1 MKYLSI
7 LFLITLLIGCTKEVP
22 EAEKKLSKT
31 IEEESVRKIINH
43 YYTAFN
49 SGDIE
54 TAVTLVDE
62 NYKGMA
68 ADSDDVIGVEALT
81 NELYQYKNQYPEGK
95 WEIQIEELSVQN
107 DLAYVIIYGSF
118 LMPDPIEKKMS
129 PIYSERSIKILK
141 KDKNEGWK
149 IFRSL
154 SVPTLTYN

>member
-1 MKYLSI
+1 MKYAFLILI
-7 LFLITLLIGCTKEVP
+7 LFVTACTKEVP
-22 EAEKKLSKT
+22 ESENRIAKT
-31 IEEESVRKIINH
+31 AEEEAIRKLIDH
-43 YYTAFN
+43 FYTAYN

-54 TAVTLVDE
+54 TAVTLIDE

-81 NELYQYKNQYPEGK
+81 NELYQYRKEYPEGK
-95 WEIQIEELSVQN
+95 WEIKIEELSVEN
-107 DLAYVIIYGSF
+107 NLAYVIIYGSF
-118 LMPDPIEKKMS
+118 LMPDPIEKKMN

-154 SVPTLTYN
+154 SIPTLTYN

>member
-1 MKYLSI
+1 MKYAFLIFI
-7 LFLITLLIGCTKEVP
+7 LFVTACTKEVP
-22 EAEKKLSKT
+22 ESEKRIAKT
-31 IEEESVRKIINH
+31 AEEEAIRKLIDH
-43 YYTAFN
+43 FYTAYN

-54 TAVTLVDE
+54 TAVTLIDE

-81 NELYQYKNQYPEGK
+81 NELYQYRKEYPEGK
-95 WEIQIEELSVQN
+95 WEIRIEELSVQN
-107 DLAYVIIYGSF
+107 DLAYAIIYGSF
-118 LMPDPIEKKMS
+118 LMPDPIEKRMN

-154 SVPTLTYN
+154 SIPTLTYN

>member
-1 MKYLSI
+1 MKYAFLILI
-7 LFLITLLIGCTKEVP
+7 LFVTACTKEVP
-22 EAEKKLSKT
+22 ESEKRIAKT
-31 IEEESVRKIINH
+31 AEEEAIRKLIDH
-43 YYTAFN
+43 FYTAYN

-54 TAVTLVDE
+54 TAVTLIDE

-81 NELYQYKNQYPEGK
+81 NELYQYRKEYPEGK
-95 WEIQIEELSVQN
+95 WEIKIEELSVEN
-107 DLAYVIIYGSF
+107 NLAYVIIYGSF
-118 LMPDPIEKKMS
+118 LMPDPIEKKMN

-154 SVPTLTYN
+154 SIPTLTYN